1 MASKKRRR
9 KAVKMVPYLAA
20 VKAQIYPRSG
30 RTRAGREVITYTKG
44 CRAQTVLPRS
54 SKDEI
59 RRWLYPDCYENTGVD
74 KLEK

>member
-9 KAVKMVPYLAA
+9 KAVNMIAHLRRIKEQLV
-20 VKAQIYPRSG
+20 YPSE
-30 RTRAGREVITYTKG
+30 RTRAGRVSVTYKKG